1 MLLKNCTFNFFTAV
15 ELLLENSGYFIEE
28 MLGSVDGDPSS
39 GHETCLGIVV
49 SFAITMFQLGYL
61 FGSELKKKKVN
72 MVFLWYYVLKHDVVE
87 ILKLTV

>member
-39 GHETCLGIVV
+39 GHETGLGIVV

-61 FGSELKKKKVN
+61 FGSKQKKKKSIWFFCGIMYLN
-72 MVFLWYYVLKHDVVE
+72 MM
-87 ILKLTV
+87 